1 MVFSNLVVFYSEIFI
16 IKLKSIENKLS
27 TKKGI
32 TEAESYHD
40 IIINE
45 QCMMIKKQLD
55 KRN

>member
-32 TEAESYHD
+32 TEAESYYD
-40 IIINE
+40 NIINE